1 MLSAPV
7 SIRCILEDYFTSSYL
22 IDSDYQQLSVLWY
35 NYGTKTGYLLHILTG
50 NIFKEL
56 SAKVRKKSTHS
67 AFMVLIL
74 NKGLIAF
81 WGQTSFRAFFPHI
94 VSDALTSFDCDGLL
108 MAPQPTIISKRL
120 SVFRKNKGTT
130 SPQSSEQVAYSPVAK
145 GSERWGTDGE
155 LLRPVGIGSGWCGV
169 GTGGD

>member
-1 MLSAPV
+1 LVPFGDGQQKKVLICGQHLSVCIGKRV
-7 SIRCILEDYFTSSYL
+7 SYFTSSYL

-67 AFMVLIL
+67 AFTVLFL

-81 WGQTSFRAFFPHI
+81 WG
-94 VSDALTSFDCDGLL
+94 
-108 MAPQPTIISKRL
+108 
-120 SVFRKNKGTT
+120 
-130 SPQSSEQVAYSPVAK
+130 
-145 GSERWGTDGE
+145 
-155 LLRPVGIGSGWCGV
+155 
-169 GTGGD
+169 